1 MFKILALLSAEE
13 VKFESIPQSH
23 NSTGCGFRLKLPR
36 AKQKFSQTTSI
47 LLWIHWPNEHLLPH
61 GVQILFASFRVN

>member
-47 LLWIHWPNEHLLPH
+47 LL
-61 GVQILFASFRVN
+61 